1 MKNEYEMRVAT
12 EYSFRE
18 GMEKGVAQGKAE
30 MAKEL
35 LSRGIDPA
43 IVSAASGIS
52 AEDLK
57 AL

>member
-1 MKNEYEMRVAT
+1 MEK
-12 EYSFRE
+12 
-18 GMEKGVAQGKAE
+18 GLEKGVAQGKAE